1 MGRRADQIDEETL
14 KVMAGI
20 EEAQDLRKSW
30 AALKA
35 RMTALRESGRPVPEA
50 LIAAERQVMRECM
63 AQSQGR

>member
-35 RMTALRESGRPVPEA
+35 RMTALREAGRPVPEA